1 MKKFKTNKAVPKKQ
15 EKEPSDDENIENFI
29 LDEDADEEDAE
40 NPEVLE
46 NGDEGEENDEEEE
59 EELRKEL
66 MALARSKFKTQKTQI
81 ASDNDTIDNEEELQK
96 KKEYKNNVMGIIQ
109 KMDEFKWKDLE
120 WKETLALT
128 SKQELTI
135 AEEDVNN
142 DRTREL
148 AFYQQAL
155 EAVNLGIKRLD
166 QLNIKHRRPTDY
178 FAEMV
183 KSDIHMTKVRQKLI
197 TDKKRIETSE
207 EKRRTRELKKV
218 SKKVQIEKQLERQKE
233 KRENLDA
240 IKKWRKSRGDGI
252 RDDADIDNVINPKKR
267 KRDNEPNEKSKK
279 TKTKG
284 CKIRFWRKEETSKRE
299 HIGKFTR
306 YVRF

>member
-1 MKKFKTNKAVPKKQ
+1 
-15 EKEPSDDENIENFI
+15 
-29 LDEDADEEDAE
+29 
-40 NPEVLE
+40 
-46 NGDEGEENDEEEE
+46 
-59 EELRKEL
+59 
-66 MALARSKFKTQKTQI
+66 
-81 ASDNDTIDNEEELQK
+81 
-96 KKEYKNNVMGIIQ
+96 MGIIQ

-279 TKTKG
+279 RKLKDAKFGFGGKKKHLKENTSESSQDMSGFNPRKNKLLPKG
-284 CKIRFWRKEETSKRE
+284 LNFKAPSNIKKRPGKLARQKMRK
-299 HIGKFTR
+299 
-306 YVRF
+306 